1 MLSFHGIVGE
11 FYLFLSNE
19 RNLSEFTITAY
30 KHDLNRFFNFLN
42 NIDSIILKDF
52 KNINKQH
59 LRNFKLS
66 ELKRKDDRPGRGNK
80 QISPRTVARQV
91 ASLKTFF
98 KYLVHRDIIKENPAM
113 HTDLPKI
120 EKKIPKYIQKNK
132 IEELMNIPNKS
143 KLLGLRDRAIL
154 ELFYATGIRLSELVS
169 LNINSINHINNFI
182 TVIGKGKK
190 ERIIPFGKKAKISIE
205 KYLHKRGLSWHSNS
219 GRPLFVGNRKKR
231 LTGRAVQYRIE
242 KYLSVLLGN
251 SGASP
256 HTLRHTFGTHLLD
269 NDADIRSIQE
279 FLGHSSLSSTQIY
292 TQINPEK
299 MKKLYKEKHPHA
311 K

>member
-120 EKKIPKYIQKNK
+120 EKKN
-132 IEELMNIPNKS
+132 S
-143 KLLGLRDRAIL
+143 KV
-154 ELFYATGIRLSELVS
+154 YT
-169 LNINSINHINNFI
+169 
-182 TVIGKGKK
+182 KK
-190 ERIIPFGKKAKISIE
+190 
-205 KYLHKRGLSWHSNS
+205 
-219 GRPLFVGNRKKR
+219 
-231 LTGRAVQYRIE
+231 
-242 KYLSVLLGN
+242 
-251 SGASP
+251 
-256 HTLRHTFGTHLLD
+256 
-269 NDADIRSIQE
+269 
-279 FLGHSSLSSTQIY
+279 
-292 TQINPEK
+292 
-299 MKKLYKEKHPHA
+299 
-311 K
+311 